1 MAIADPWAQFE
12 HDPRRA
18 ENSAL
23 RASDL
28 DRDVVL
34 RVLGQAYAEG
44 RLDRDEFD
52 QRSESVTTSRTLAQ
66 LPDLMADLVPSRAVV
81 PATARHETAVEEYR
95 ADRRNAL
102 WGFLSASTICWVIW
116 FATGMSFPWP
126 LFVMLGTGLNLG
138 RLTFERET
146 RIAENVRRAERRERK
161 ELAKQE
167 RKELEQPDG

>member
-1 MAIADPWAQFE
+1 MATTDPWAAFE

-28 DRDVVL
+28 DRDVVH
-34 RVLGQAYAEG
+34 RVLGEAYAEG

-52 QRSESVTTSRTLAQ
+52 QRSDSVTKARTLAE
-66 LPDLMADLVPSRAVV
+66 LPEIMSDLVPSRAVV
-81 PATARHETAVEEYR
+81 PAADRHEAAVAEYR
-95 ADRRNAL
+95 SERRNAL

-138 RLTFERET
+138 RIAFERES
-146 RIAENVRRAERRERK
+146 RIAEEERRIEKRERK
-161 ELAKQE
+161 EIG
-167 RKELEQPDG
+167 QPEE